1 MSPAL
6 IEAPRLLNGD
16 AGVEKKKTE
25 RKVTR
30 HAADKSVTDGV
41 YLSLLPVFFF
51 KLIAGEFNIFIRGRG
66 RYSHRIN
73 SRTGESEIYLH
84 KFPRHSSFAGDA
96 SFMDDS

>member
-16 AGVEKKKTE
+16 AGVEKKTE

-30 HAADKSVTDGV
+30 HAADKSVTEGV
-41 YLSLLPVFFF
+41 YLSPLPVFFF
-51 KLIAGEFNIFIRGRG
+51 KLIAGEFNIFIRGIG